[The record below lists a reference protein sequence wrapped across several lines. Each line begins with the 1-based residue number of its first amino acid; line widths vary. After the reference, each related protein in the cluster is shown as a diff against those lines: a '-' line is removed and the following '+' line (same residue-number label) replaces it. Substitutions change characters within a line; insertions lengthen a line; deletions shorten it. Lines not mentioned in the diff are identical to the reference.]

1 MMIMKATMYFLKK
14 ELINPRT
21 KMHLLISY
29 HIIKLYV
36 TMGITASDL
45 VTFEE

>member
-1 MMIMKATMYFLKK
+1 MNMKATMYFLKK
-14 ELINPRT
+14 ELINTRT

-29 HIIKLYV
+29 HVYV
-36 TMGITASDL
+36 TMGITATDL